1 MIIEDVMYGV
11 ILSANTDIFENEPP
25 VIESKKFNALSE
37 FSNKLENALPLM
49 PGTGSK
55 LPSLTTISIK
65 KVKPI
70 RLLKSLILN
79 ASRSV

>member
-1 MIIEDVMYGV
+1 MIEDVMYGV
-11 ILSANTDIFENEPP
+11 MFNAKTDIDENEPP
-25 VIESKKFNALSE
+25 VIESKKFNALSL
-37 FSNKLENALPLM
+37 SAKRLLKALPLM

-65 KVKPI
+65 NVKPI
-70 RLLKSLILN
+70 RLLKSLILK